1 MASTSITRSISS
13 TSAIKKFTLSMWV
26 KRGGLGS
33 YQRMFGSDGGTG
45 DTYFRFQNND
55 AIEWS
60 GHASDATAAGLLTT
74 SRLFR
79 DTSAWYH
86 FVIKVDTT
94 QSTASD
100 RLKFWVNGVLETAFS
115 AETMPN
121 QDVTDN
127 IVNTSKTH
135 RISGTSSAQYLD
147 GSIAHF
153 HFTQGYAY
161 DASTFGEFDSTSGI
175 WKPKTAPSVTYGT
188 NGFFLKFENS
198 GNLDLDSSGN
208 NLTFSTSGTLTQNVD
223 TPTNNYATLNPLA
236 RDHSDT
242 ASLTNGNLTHSL
254 SNYSLN
260 ARSSLAMTAGKWYW
274 EFKQSAVN
282 NRAGMCTSGFN
293 PNLDTDDTNAY
304 SGHATGRGGVYNMNT
319 GAGTSWQRTNNDTS
333 KNVDT
338 PSGTA
343 LASGA
348 NDIISCAMDVGTGKF
363 HVAVNGTWLN
373 SGNPATGANP
383 QITLTN
389 SSGDP
394 LHVFSGFNT
403 SNAMTTHFNFGSGYF
418 GTTAVAS
425 ANADGNGHGAF
436 EYAVP
441 SGFYALNSKNLKE
454 FG

>member
-33 YQRMFGSDGGTG
+33 YQRMFCSDGGTG

-60 GHASDATAAGLLTT
+60 GHTSDATAAGLLTT

-79 DTSAWYH
+79 DTNAWYH

-147 GSIAHF
+147 GLMTHV

-175 WKPKTAPSVTYGT
+175 WKAKTSPSVTYGT

-208 NLTFSTSGTLTQNVD
+208 GLTFATSGTLTQNVD
-223 TPTNNYATLNPLA
+223 TPSNNFVTMNPL
-236 RDHSDT
+236 DNYFNTST
-242 ASLTNGNLTHSL
+242 FTNGNTTVTTPS
-254 SNYSLN
+254 SGYSGVIGGMG
-260 ARSSLAMTAGKWYW
+260 ASKGKWYF
-274 EFKQSAVN
+274 EFKPVSKTGDADEYSVGITGAPVTSTNQPHWKLSTGYEYLGVN
-282 NRAGMCTSGFN
+282 GNYYNNDSGTSYGNTFTAGDIIGVAMDLDNSKLYFSKNGTFQNSGVPTSG
-293 PNLDTDDTNAY
+293 
-304 SGHATGRGGVYNMNT
+304 STGT
-319 GAGTSWQRTNNDTS
+319 GAISITAPGS
-333 KNVDT
+333 T
-338 PSGTA
+338 PIGFY
-343 LASGA
+343 LPC
-348 NDIISCAMDVGTGKF
+348 CAF
-363 HVAVNGTWLN
+363 
-373 SGNPATGANP
+373 
-383 QITLTN
+383 
-389 SSGDP
+389 
-394 LHVFSGFNT
+394 T
-403 SNAMTTHFNFGSGYF
+403 SNSAGATMSFNFGSGYF

-425 ANADGNGHGAF
+425 ANADANGHGAM

-441 SGFYALNSKNLKE
+441 SGFYTLNTKNLKE

>member
-1 MASTSITRSISS
+1 MASAKLTR
-13 TSAIKKFTLSMWV
+13 TLSGNGYQNTATFSVWI
-26 KRGGLGS
+26 KRSAFADQRIYTSWYDGNNQFNISFVSNGLRVTL
-33 YQRMFGSDGGTG
+33 YQSSSFV
-45 DTYFRFQNND
+45 FQL
-55 AIEWS
+55 I
-60 GHASDATAAGLLTT
+60 T

-79 DTSAWYH
+79 DPSAWSH
-86 FVIKVDTT
+86 IVVAIDTT
-94 QSTASD
+94 QGTEAD
-100 RLKFWVNGVLETAFS
+100 RVKIYVNGSQETSFS
-115 AETMPN
+115 TSSYPN
-121 QDVTDN
+121 Q
-127 IVNTSKTH
+127 NTSMPFGLASYNQ
-135 RISGTSSAQYLD
+135 RIGERD
-147 GSIAHF
+147 GDEYFDGLMTHF
-153 HFTQGYAY
+153 HYTDGTAYA
-161 DASTFGEFDSTSGI
+161 ASTFGESDSTSGI

-198 GNLDLDSSGN
+198 GNMDLDSSGN

-441 SGFYALNSKNLKE
+441 SGFYALNSKKLKE

>member
-1 MASTSITRSISS
+1 MASTFLSTTLGTPTSS
-13 TSAIKKFTLSMWV
+13 RIWTFSTWL
-26 KRGGLGS
+26 KRGGLSSTQHIFSIDSGS
-33 YQRMFGSDGGTG
+33 NRDAFSFDSDNGLRLYFNGSATG
-45 DTYFRFQNND
+45 YADLSTNRV
-55 AIEWS
+55 
-60 GHASDATAAGLLTT
+60 L
-74 SRLFR
+74 R
-79 DTSAWYH
+79 DTSAFYH
-86 FVIKVDTT
+86 LVIAVDTT
-94 QSTASD
+94 QATAANRVKLYINGTQYTWDETTVYGDQNYDTFNASGNTFRIGRD
-100 RLKFWVNGVLETAFS
+100 RTAANYF
-115 AETMPN
+115 
-121 QDVTDN
+121 DG
-127 IVNTSKTH
+127 ILTH
-135 RISGTSSAQYLD
+135 THFVDGTQY
-147 GSIAHF
+147 A
-153 HFTQGYAY
+153 
-161 DASTFGEFDSTSGI
+161 ASTFGETDSTSGI
-175 WKPKTAPSVTYGT
+175 WKPKTAPSVTYGN

-208 NLTFSTSGTLTQNVD
+208 SRSFTTSGTLTQNVD

-242 ASLTNGNLTHSL
+242 TSLTNGNLTHSL

-260 ARSSLAMTAGKWYW
+260 ARSTLAMTAGKWYW

-441 SGFYALNSKNLKE
+441 SGFYALNTKNIKE